1 MKAIFRDG
9 DGFVIWYKRLE
20 RGTWQLPAA
29 DSETLELEAHEL
41 AMILRGLESKE
52 VWMHLREEWHR
63 DAIHS
68 LLRLPQGQRRLHR
81 RLIYRT
87 RDHQNLMLQDRMLHH
102 AQVTSLCST
111 LTVVGSAIGRT
122 PTPTPRPTSSRS
134 RCHSAHSPSATAA
147 AGQDGLVGRLRIIH
161 HDLVW
166 NPAQIEQRASA
177 ASTVW
182 DL

>member
-9 DGFVIWYKRLE
+9 EGFVIWYKRLE

-41 AMILRGLESKE
+41 AMILRGHESKE

-68 LLRLPQGQRRLHR
+68 LLPLPQGQRRLHR

-87 RDHQNLMLQDRMLHH
+87 RDHQHLMLQDRMLHH
-102 AQVTSLCST
+102 AGRSVIWPPIAGISG
-111 LTVVGSAIGRT
+111 LTFRITTQQA
-122 PTPTPRPTSSRS
+122 
-134 RCHSAHSPSATAA
+134 SPSAFRRR
-147 AGQDGLVGRLRIIH
+147 RLFPIV
-161 HDLVW
+161 LF
-166 NPAQIEQRASA
+166 PAPPR
-177 ASTVW
+177 
-182 DL
+182 